1 MKTKTKMEFNT
12 ILLRSLLDMTSI
24 PTEQDHKQFE
34 TKQGVKQG
42 IPFTYLGRFLPP
54 ANEGMGS

>member
-1 MKTKTKMEFNT
+1 MGEKGELDT
-12 ILLRSLLDMTSI
+12 IQSASCRASTLFS
-24 PTEQDHKQFE
+24 K

-42 IPFTYLGRFLPP
+42 IQFTYLGRFLPP